1 MTNQRSSTSAMIY
14 LDEAVATD
22 PLRCDHASGEV
33 SMRITSG
40 GTTNWLVG
48 TPAEWRAFAHH
59 IANLADEITRGGEVD
74 PIQIERDIVF
84 NALDDD
90 QFTDEDDFNES
101 RASDEV
107 WS

>member
-1 MTNQRSSTSAMIY
+1 MRTSTSTMIH

-33 SMRITSG
+33 SMRITAHA
-40 GTTNWLVG
+40 TTNWLVG
-48 TPAEWRAFAHH
+48 TPAQWRDFANH
-59 IANLADEITRGGEVD
+59 IANLTDEIVRG
-74 PIQIERDIVF
+74 
-84 NALDDD
+84 D
-90 QFTDEDDFNES
+90 QFTDEADFDES